1 MKTEDLHHQEDFIKL
16 CARLRKIAPT
26 FAVNNNLIS
35 CLKALIFLNVW
46 SDSKI
51 IQTLLHNLRT
61 RINSLTLQ
69 ELTFF
74 SFLLTR
80 MEGPLVEALKLSLP
94 IVSESQL
101 DTQLSDA
108 DLVTSSKLLEFYSKK
123 GVMPSTQSKV
133 VSHLMKFSN
142 EEWPSVVACDI
153 LNALSDITMVKE
165 LGAIQLLSKAM
176 HEMSQHVGSYR
187 PTELVYALSKCA
199 THYSWKRTYWFSE
212 ELCKAV
218 AEQVVKGKWKVEDAY
233 SIALNMA
240 KFKFFSPD
248 LLEYFAKEFIDS
260 NLIGLRGNSDFT
272 CYVIKLFSQSNY
284 LPATFEAIKKEL
296 LSPENVNK
304 VKKTICFRHG

>member
-1 MKTEDLHHQEDFIKL
+1 METEELHHQEDFIKL

-26 FAVNNNLIS
+26 FAVNDNLIS
-35 CLKALIFLNVW
+35 CLKTLVFLNVW

-61 RINSLTLQ
+61 RINNLTFQ
-69 ELTFF
+69 EITFF
-74 SFLLTR
+74 SFLLTK

-101 DTQLSDA
+101 DTQLPDA
-108 DLVTSSKLLEFYSKK
+108 DLVTSSKLLSFYSKK

-133 VSHLMKFSN
+133 VSHLMKFVN
-142 EEWPSVVACDI
+142 EEWPAGVASDI
-153 LNALSDITMVKE
+153 LNALINITIVKE
-165 LGAIQLLSKAM
+165 IGAIQLLSKAM
-176 HEMSQHVGSYR
+176 HEMSRHAASYR
-187 PTELVYALSKCA
+187 STEMVYVMSKCA
-199 THYSWKRTYWFSE
+199 THYNWKRTYWLSE
-212 ELCKAV
+212 ALCKAV
-218 AEQVVKGKWKVEDAY
+218 SEQVVKRKWNVEDAY

-248 LLEYFAKEFIDS
+248 LLEYFAKEFTSS

-284 LPATFEAIKKEL
+284 LPTTFEAIKMEL
-296 LSPENVNK
+296 LSPENLNK
-304 VKKTICFRHG
+304 VKKAICFRHT